1 MHPKTL
7 TFLLFS
13 TLAIAAPADED
24 AAPTSVT
31 VTVPSDIVSE
41 FYSALP
47 TSDRAKITDLAG
59 AEEVLSEYASSTAW
73 WSTLPADVKSFAT
86 SVAILGSSLSAN
98 AASVSS
104 TINSSAASTITSTST
119 TTTSTN
125 GSNSDSS
132 SASASDSASVSNSA
146 GASSSSSPSTE
157 SSTAG
162 VPAATDNIALGFAG
176 VAGVLGVALA
186 L

>member
-1 MHPKTL
+1 MHLKAL

-47 TSDRAKITDLAG
+47 TSDRARITDLAG
-59 AEEVLSEYASSTAW
+59 AEEVLSEYASSMAW
-73 WSTLPADVKSFAT
+73 WSSLPADVKSFAT
-86 SVAILGSSLSAN
+86 SVAILDSSLSAN
-98 AASVSS
+98 AASASS
-104 TINSSAASTITSTST
+104 TINSSSTITSTST
-119 TTTSTN
+119 TITPTS
-125 GSNSDSS
+125 GSNSDSPS
-132 SASASDSASVSNSA
+132 TSGSDSTSVSSSA
-146 GASSSSSPSTE
+146 GAGSSSSPSTE